1 MRRLS
6 WMDLIYVCLHY
17 LLGFSV
23 GLLTF
28 SSTWIIYRH
37 FSLAEPGATVVL
49 CIVSAFLVGLG
60 GIACA
65 GGLLV
70 LLLLTSRQ

>member
-6 WMDLIYVCLHY
+6 WLDLTYECMHF

-37 FSLAEPGATVVL
+37 FSPAGPGAIAVL
-49 CIVSAFLVGLG
+49 CIVALSLSASV
-60 GIACA
+60 ASH
-65 GGLLV
+65 V
-70 LLLLTSRQ
+70 LEDYWFSYF

>member
-1 MRRLS
+1 MRCPT
-6 WMDLIYVCLHY
+6 WTDLTYECMHF

-37 FSLAEPGATVVL
+37 FSPAGPGEIAVF
-49 CIVSAFLVGLG
+49 CIVALSLSASV
-60 GIACA
+60 ASH
-65 GGLLV
+65 V
-70 LLLLTSRQ
+70 LEDYWFSCF

>member
-1 MRRLS
+1 M
-6 WMDLIYVCLHY
+6 HF

-37 FSLAEPGATVVL
+37 FSPGGPGEIAAL
-49 CIVSAFLVGLG
+49 CIAALSLSASVVSH
-60 GIACA
+60 
-65 GGLLV
+65 V
-70 LLLLTSRQ
+70 LEDYWFCCF

>member
-6 WMDLIYVCLHY
+6 WTDLVYECLHFS
-17 LLGFSV
+17 LGCSV

-37 FSLAEPGATVVL
+37 FSPAGPGETAAFCIVVL
-49 CIVSAFLVGLG
+49 SLSASV
-60 GIACA
+60 ASH
-65 GGLLV
+65 V
-70 LLLLTSRQ
+70 LEDYWFSCF

>member
-17 LLGFSV
+17 SLGFSV
-23 GLLTF
+23 GLLMF

-37 FSLAEPGATVVL
+37 ISAAEPGATVVL
-49 CIVSAFLVGLG
+49 CIVALSLSASV
-60 GIACA
+60 APH
-65 GGLLV
+65 V
-70 LLLLTSRQ
+70 LEDYLFSYF